1 MTSDHPAAA
10 GQAAA
15 ADSRSAIRPLCRIT
29 TALVWGSACHGL
41 FALAIPLLA
50 IALHEGWSEG
60 EPRLHGLLAVLA
72 NALLVLQFPLLHSF
86 LLSRHGRST
95 LERCAP
101 FGLGRD
107 LAPTTFGIVASLQIL
122 AVVALWSPSGV
133 VLFEARGASRVLF
146 ELLFVASWLFLVRAL
161 WDAGIALQTG
171 FVGWSAV
178 LRGHKPR
185 FKPFPRHG
193 FFAACRQPVYLAFA
207 TTLWTGPVLTLDR
220 LVLALVWTTYCVV
233 GPRLKERRYLAR
245 HGALYAAYQREV
257 PYLIPS
263 SASRLVRP

>member
-1 MTSDHPAAA
+1 L
-10 GQAAA
+10 G
-15 ADSRSAIRPLCRIT
+15 IGPLRRIT

-50 IALHEGWSEG
+50 FTLHEGWSG
-60 EPRLHGLLAVLA
+60 RAPRLHGVAAVLA

-86 LLSRHGRST
+86 LLSRRGRST
-95 LERCAP
+95 LERLAP

-122 AVVALWSPSGV
+122 AVVTLWSPSGV
-133 VLFEARGASRVLF
+133 VLFEPHGGQRVLF
-146 ELLFVASWLFLVRAL
+146 EVLFAASWLFLIRAL
-161 WDAGIALQTG
+161 WDAGLALQTG

-193 FFAACRQPVYLAFA
+193 LFVECRQPVYLAFA
-207 TTLWTGPVLTLDR
+207 ATLWTGPVLTLDR
-220 LVLALVWTTYCVV
+220 LALALVWTAYCVV